1 MVLILFLVHSYGLSC
16 SLFWHQYSWL
26 LSSGFVSPGFFD
38 GNYKEDNAGL
48 LLVQVIHM
56 NYQCFPCVVLV
67 LYFSSINT
75 ILTLPTN
82 HFASECETNEELK
95 NRDYQCRHIMS
106 QGNIYIIPYN
116 ATGMLCT
123 YDLVTVEYQVH
134 HCRAMSAHRRFGGAL
149 QGKVSITMSLPDH
162 YLTIAW
168 FRRFP

>member
-1 MVLILFLVHSYGLSC
+1 MFLLC
-16 SLFWHQYSWL
+16 SFCT
-26 LSSGFVSPGFFD
+26 
-38 GNYKEDNAGL
+38 
-48 LLVQVIHM
+48 LV
-56 NYQCFPCVVLV
+56 
-67 LYFSSINT
+67 SSINT

-106 QGNIYIIPYN
+106 RGNIYIPYN
-116 ATGMLCT
+116 ATAMLCT